1 MRYVFLAAVLVACS
15 PAARAQAPPQTATPI
30 TIDLAGA
37 LERAKQYSPQYLAA
51 AIASAAAHEDRVQAK
66 AALLPTLNAFNQYT
80 YTQGNGTPTGVF
92 VANNGVHVYDE
103 QATLHA
109 ELFSVT
115 RHAEYR
121 RAMAAEAAFAARR
134 EITARGL
141 AATVFQNYYAVIVA
155 QRHTENARR
164 SLDEA
169 RRFED
174 LTEKQ
179 ERGGEVAHADVVK
192 SQLQLREREREL
204 LDTQTNIEKAKLG
217 LAVLVFADLAQPF
230 SVVDDLRPDA
240 PLPPPD
246 EIRQQAF
253 ANNPDIRAAE
263 AGLRQADFGIKAA
276 RGLYYPSLVVDYF
289 YGMDSNFFALHNP
302 DRSRNLGSVV
312 QAAVNVPVWN
322 WGATRSKVRQ
332 AELQR
337 RQAEV
342 DLNFARRQIEATVT
356 GLYLEGQAAKA
367 QLDSLRNSADLASES
382 LRLTLLRYQG
392 GEATALEVVDAQSA
406 LALARNAYDD
416 GLARYRLALANIQ
429 TLTGRF

>member
-1 MRYVFLAAVLVACS
+1 
-15 PAARAQAPPQTATPI
+15 
-30 TIDLAGA
+30 A
-37 LERAKQYSPQYLAA
+37 LQRAKQYSPQYLAA

-134 EITARGL
+134 EIAARGL

-179 ERGGEVAHADVVK
+179 ERGGEVAHADV
-192 SQLQLREREREL
+192 
-204 LDTQTNIEKAKLG
+204 
-217 LAVLVFADLAQPF
+217 
-230 SVVDDLRPDA
+230 
-240 PLPPPD
+240 
-246 EIRQQAF
+246 
-253 ANNPDIRAAE
+253 
-263 AGLRQADFGIKAA
+263 
-276 RGLYYPSLVVDYF
+276 
-289 YGMDSNFFALHNP
+289 DS
-302 DRSRNLGSVV
+302 
-312 QAAVNVPVWN
+312 
-322 WGATRSKVRQ
+322 
-332 AELQR
+332 
-337 RQAEV
+337 
-342 DLNFARRQIEATVT
+342 
-356 GLYLEGQAAKA
+356 
-367 QLDSLRNSADLASES
+367 
-382 LRLTLLRYQG
+382 
-392 GEATALEVVDAQSA
+392 
-406 LALARNAYDD
+406 
-416 GLARYRLALANIQ
+416 
-429 TLTGRF
+429 